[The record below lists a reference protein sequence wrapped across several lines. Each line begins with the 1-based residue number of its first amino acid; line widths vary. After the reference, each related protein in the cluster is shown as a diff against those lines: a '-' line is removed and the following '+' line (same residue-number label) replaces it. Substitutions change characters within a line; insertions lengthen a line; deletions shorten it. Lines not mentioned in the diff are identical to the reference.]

1 MTIQLWGVV
10 GVRIVCYAVGIKGI
24 APVPGAGR
32 HKRELNEN
40 RMKQVKVSDQHTAE
54 SLAHFSINNWDKEIV
69 IITKFLNL
77 INQ

>member
-1 MTIQLWGVV
+1 M
-10 GVRIVCYAVGIKGI
+10 RIVCYAVGIKGI

-54 SLAHFSINNWDKEIV
+54 SLAHFSIKMVDYLKKV
-69 IITKFLNL
+69 L
-77 INQ
+77 IYGHISRISS